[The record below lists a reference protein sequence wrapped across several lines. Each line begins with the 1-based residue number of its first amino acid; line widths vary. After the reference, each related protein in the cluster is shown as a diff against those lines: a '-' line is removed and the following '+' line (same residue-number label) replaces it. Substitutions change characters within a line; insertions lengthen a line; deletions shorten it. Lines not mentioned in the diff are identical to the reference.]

1 MPDNRMGDEHTIDIP
16 RAPIRNDPSFG
27 VQRMLD
33 GHKYP
38 GGDHNTALGEDEW
51 RNIHEPN
58 D

>member
-1 MPDNRMGDEHTIDIP
+1 MPDNRMGDEPTIDLP
-16 RAPIRNDPSFG
+16 RQPIANNPSFG

-38 GGDHNTALGEDEW
+38 GGDGNTAMNEDEL
-51 RNIHEPN
+51 RNIHEV